1 MNKTKLL
8 YFVLIMPLLAIAHT
22 NPTDSVSNYNKTYN
36 TDIDSLAN
44 LWYVKQM
51 SYTTDTSLVIL
62 GESDSLYIP
71 DFPDSVYIS
80 RLAKLP
86 LVIDM
91 SYNNIVRNYIHMYTH
106 KKRPLV
112 EQMLGLTDYYFPLF
126 EQLLDANGMPLEL
139 KYLPVIESALN
150 PNAVS
155 RVGATGLWQFM
166 YYTGRQY
173 KLDINSF
180 VDDRRDPI
188 KSTYAAI
195 GFLNDLY
202 DIYQDWILVIAA
214 YNCGPGNV
222 NKAIRRSGGVRDYWK
237 IYYHL
242 PRETRGYVPAFI
254 AATYVMNYYN
264 EHNFT
269 PTKTTLPV
277 LCDTILINKQLH
289 LEQVSKVLGLELS
302 DIRALNPQYRRNIIP
317 GHNKT
322 YALRLPF
329 EHVTRFIDL
338 QDSIYNYNT
347 ASYFNAEALSKAPEH
362 STFTPGAPNDNY
374 KALYYTVK
382 SGDNLGFI
390 ATWYNVRVADIRY
403 WNNIRRN
410 MIRTGQKLVIYVP
423 KNKVAKYSDINK
435 LTFVQKQNLAAGKPV
450 TNINTTPTETTG
462 NIDNAGS
469 YVIYEIQKGDT
480 LWEIAKQYPGVTEG
494 DLMRWNNISNAS
506 KISVGQKIKIIKK
519 S

>member
-112 EQMLGLTDYYFPLF
+112 EQMLGLTDYYFPQF

-166 YYTGRQY
+166 YYTGR
-173 KLDINSF
+173 
-180 VDDRRDPI
+180 
-188 KSTYAAI
+188 
-195 GFLNDLY
+195 
-202 DIYQDWILVIAA
+202 
-214 YNCGPGNV
+214 
-222 NKAIRRSGGVRDYWK
+222 
-237 IYYHL
+237 
-242 PRETRGYVPAFI
+242 
-254 AATYVMNYYN
+254 
-264 EHNFT
+264 
-269 PTKTTLPV
+269 
-277 LCDTILINKQLH
+277 
-289 LEQVSKVLGLELS
+289 
-302 DIRALNPQYRRNIIP
+302 
-317 GHNKT
+317 
-322 YALRLPF
+322 
-329 EHVTRFIDL
+329 
-338 QDSIYNYNT
+338 
-347 ASYFNAEALSKAPEH
+347 
-362 STFTPGAPNDNY
+362 
-374 KALYYTVK
+374 
-382 SGDNLGFI
+382 
-390 ATWYNVRVADIRY
+390 
-403 WNNIRRN
+403 
-410 MIRTGQKLVIYVP
+410 
-423 KNKVAKYSDINK
+423 
-435 LTFVQKQNLAAGKPV
+435 
-450 TNINTTPTETTG
+450 
-462 NIDNAGS
+462 
-469 YVIYEIQKGDT
+469 
-480 LWEIAKQYPGVTEG
+480 
-494 DLMRWNNISNAS
+494 
-506 KISVGQKIKIIKK
+506 
-519 S
+519 